1 MFGFFCN
8 NAIHV
13 SDRIDLLR
21 LSSLTHPLR
30 IFIVSCALGL
40 GLINRIWARKIVQL
54 QYIYIREFFVLI
66 TYLNASYGHNIFTK
80 ISQ

>member
-13 SDRIDLLR
+13 SDRIDSLR

-40 GLINRIWARKIVQL
+40 GLINRIWAKEIVQL
-54 QYIYIREFFVLI
+54 QLYIDIDYYSI
-66 TYLNASYGHNIFTK
+66 TMNIYF
-80 ISQ
+80 I